1 MARLKPEIRRAQIL
15 EFAVQAAREH
25 GYQRI
30 TRDDVAR
37 RAGVS
42 TGLVTRYFNTMPQ
55 LKRAVMRYAVRH
67 EILEIVAQGL
77 AAADP
82 HARKASQELKQ
93 RAIATL

>member
-15 EFAVQAAREH
+15 QHAVEAARDH

-30 TRDDVAR
+30 TRDEVAR

-42 TGLVTRYFNTMPQ
+42 VGLVTRYFTTMPQ
-55 LKRAVMRYAVRH
+55 LKRSVMRFAVRN
-67 EILEIVAQGL
+67 EILEIIAQGL

-82 HARKASQELKQ
+82 HARKAAPELKQ
-93 RAIATL
+93 RAVETL